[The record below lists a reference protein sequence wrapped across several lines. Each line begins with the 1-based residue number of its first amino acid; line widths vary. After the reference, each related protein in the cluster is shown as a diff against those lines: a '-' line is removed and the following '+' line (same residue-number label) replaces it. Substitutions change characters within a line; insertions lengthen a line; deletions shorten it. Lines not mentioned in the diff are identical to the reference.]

1 MNHGQPSTSDM
12 TGTPDQEVPMKAT
25 LGISR
30 RDFVVT
36 TFAVGGGLALGF
48 AFPKND
54 PERVALAGRLSG
66 RPWESLA
73 GKSDVEVGPWLLI
86 APDDTVTIRVGQSEM
101 GQGVITSCAKMVA
114 EELECDWSKV
124 RAEYVSVNRHFRE
137 NKVYKRL
144 VTTSSSSVRLGRP
157 YLQQAGASARERL
170 MAAAAQ
176 SWNVPRSELTVKDGV
191 ISHKL
196 TGRTLRYGEVAEKAA
211 AIKLPAEPK
220 IKTPDQYTLLKK
232 PTKLLDTPLKVD
244 GSAAYGIDVRVPGM
258 LYAAIKAS
266 PVFKGKVKS
275 YNADVVRSRPGVHS
289 IVEFSGEEIEAGVAV
304 IADSYW
310 HARTALEATP
320 IEWDEGIHGN
330 DSSEEFFRSSRA
342 MLDEP
347 GAKVVTKKGDPEGV
361 LKNASKVVEAVYEV
375 PYLDHAV
382 MEPFNCTAQ
391 VTSDRVDIWVG
402 SQDPE
407 NATIDASKVTGI
419 PLEKIYLH
427 NCFLGGGFGR
437 RGNQDDVRQAVAIA
451 KQLGGRPV
459 KVIWS
464 REETT
469 RHGYYR
475 PMRVSRFRAALGPDG
490 TPLAWHTRVVG
501 TDEDVFAAKLVAAEG
516 NFASQTRVVR
526 TDEPADEQLIRG
538 LHKLPYFAPHQLFDY
553 QLRKTHV
560 PTGPW
565 TSVGRSQNEFFLETF
580 VDELAHAAGRE
591 PYRYRRALLQAN
603 AEFVFAKNWIQVL
616 DAAAQQSGWSQ
627 KLPAGTGRGIA
638 IGDSRRLSRTEITIC
653 AMVATVAVSQKGE
666 VRVERLDV
674 AIDTGPFLVNPLAA
688 ERQVEMQV
696 AMGLAAVLRQE
707 ITIENGRVV
716 QGNFETYPLLR
727 PAEIPEIK
735 VQFVRATDDPIAGIG
750 EEIVGWV
757 APAVCNAIFAVTGKR
772 IRSLPLKKH
781 DLSWH
786 S

>member
-1 MNHGQPSTSDM
+1 MRAIRAM
-12 TGTPDQEVPMKAT
+12 
-25 LGISR
+25 SR
-30 RDFVVT
+30 REFVVT
-36 TFAVGGGLALGF
+36 TFAVGGGLALGL
-48 AFPKND
+48 AFPTD
-54 PERVALAGRLSG
+54 EAERTGVTVRLSG

-73 GKSDVEVGPWLLI
+73 GKSDTEVGPWLMI

-114 EELECDWSKV
+114 EELECNWSKV

-137 NKVYKRL
+137 NKIYKRL
-144 VTTSSSSVRLGRP
+144 VTTSSSSVRLSRP

-176 SWNVPRSELTVKDGV
+176 TWSVPRSELAVKDGV
-191 ISHKL
+191 ITHTP
-196 TGRTLRYGEVAEKAA
+196 TGRALRYGQVAQKAA
-211 AIKLPAEPK
+211 SIQLAAEPK
-220 IKTPDQYTLLKK
+220 IKTPDQYTLMKK
-232 PTKLLDTPLKVD
+232 STKLLDVPPKVD
-244 GSAAYGIDVRVPGM
+244 GSATYGIDVRVPGM
-258 LYAAIKAS
+258 LYAAAKAS
-266 PVFKGKVKS
+266 PVFKGRVKS
-275 YNADVVRSRPGVHS
+275 YNADVVKNHPGVHS
-289 IVEFSGEEIEAGVAV
+289 VVEFGGEEIEAGVAV
-304 IADSYW
+304 VADSYW
-310 HARTALEATP
+310 HARTALDALP
-320 IEWDEGIHGN
+320 IEWDDGAHGN
-330 DSSEEFFRSSRA
+330 DSSEEFFKSSRA
-342 MLDEP
+342 ALDEP
-347 GAKVVTKKGDPEGV
+347 GAKVVTKKGDPESAF
-361 LKNASKVVEAVYEV
+361 KNASQVVEAIYEV

-419 PLEKIYLH
+419 PVEKIYLH

-437 RGNQDDVRQAVAIA
+437 RGNQDEVRQAVAIA

-475 PMRVSRFRAALGPDG
+475 PMRVSRFRAALGADG
-490 TPLAWHTRVVG
+490 LPAAWTTRVVG
-501 TDEDVFAAKLVAAEG
+501 VDEAVFAAKLVAAEG
-516 NFASQTRVVR
+516 GLANTRVAR

-538 LHKLPYFAPHQLFDY
+538 LHKLPYFVPNELFDY
-553 QLRKTHV
+553 HLRKTHV

-580 VDELAHAAGRE
+580 VDEVAHASGKD
-591 PYRYRRALLQAN
+591 PYQYRRTLLAAN
-603 AEFVFAKNWIQVL
+603 PEFAVAKSWIQVL
-616 DAAAQQSGWSQ
+616 DAAAQQSGWGRQ
-627 KLPAGTGRGIA
+627 LPAGTGRGIA

-653 AMVATVAVSQKGE
+653 AMVATVAISQKGE
-666 VRVERLDV
+666 VRLRRMDV
-674 AIDTGPFLVNPLAA
+674 VMDSGPFLVNPLAA

-707 ITIENGRVV
+707 ITIEKGRVS
-716 QGNFETYPLLR
+716 QGNFDTYPLLR
-727 PAEIPEIK
+727 PTEMPEIK
-735 VQFVRATDDPIAGIG
+735 VQFIRATDNPIAGIG

-757 APAVCNAIFAVTGKR
+757 APAVCNAIFAATGKR

-781 DLSWH
+781 DLSWV
-786 S
+786 

>member
-1 MNHGQPSTSDM
+1 M
-12 TGTPDQEVPMKAT
+12 TAT
-25 LGISR
+25 RGMSR
-30 RDFVVT
+30 REFVVT
-36 TFAVGGGLALGF
+36 TFAVGGGLALGLS
-48 AFPKND
+48 FPKNEA
-54 PERVALAGRLSG
+54 ERAAIAVRLSG

-73 GKSDVEVGPWLLI
+73 GKSDIEVGPWLMI

-144 VTTSSSSVRLGRP
+144 TTTSSSSVRLGRP

-176 SWNVPRSELTVKDGV
+176 TWGVPRSELTVKDGV
-191 ISHKL
+191 ITH
-196 TGRTLRYGEVAEKAA
+196 TPTRRTLRYGQVAQKAA

-232 PTKLLDTPLKVD
+232 PTKLLDVPPKVD
-244 GSAAYGIDVRVPGM
+244 GSATYGIDVRVPGM
-258 LYAAIKAS
+258 LYAAVKAS
-266 PVFKGKVKS
+266 PVFKGKLKS
-275 YNADVVRSRPGVHS
+275 YNADAVKNRPGVHS
-289 IVEFSGEEIEAGVAV
+289 VVEFSGDEIEAGVAV
-304 IADSYW
+304 VADSYW
-310 HARTALEATP
+310 HARTALDALP
-320 IEWDEGIHGN
+320 IEWDEGMHGN
-330 DSSEEFFRSSRA
+330 DTSEGFFKSSRA
-342 MLDEP
+342 ALDEP
-347 GAKVVTKKGDPEGV
+347 GAKVVTKKGDPEA
-361 LKNASKVVEAVYEV
+361 LLENAPQVVEAIYEV
-375 PYLDHAV
+375 PYLDHVV

-391 VTSDRVDIWVG
+391 VTPERVDLWVG
-402 SQDPE
+402 SQEPE
-407 NATIDASKVTGI
+407 GATIDASKITGV
-419 PLEKIYLH
+419 PVENIYLH

-451 KQLGGRPV
+451 KQLEGRPV

-490 TPLAWHTRVVG
+490 MPAAWTTRVVG
-501 TDEDVFAAKLVAAEG
+501 LDENYPG
-516 NFASQTRVVR
+516 
-526 TDEPADEQLIRG
+526 DEQVLRG
-538 LHKLPYFAPHQLFDY
+538 LHKLPYFVPNQLFDY
-553 QLRKTHV
+553 HLRKTHV

-580 VDELAHAAGRE
+580 VDELAHAAGQD
-591 PYRYRRALLQAN
+591 PYHYRRALLEAN
-603 AEFVFAKNWIQVL
+603 AEFPFAKSWTQVL
-616 DAAAQQSGWSQ
+616 GAVVEKSGWGKQ
-627 KLPAGTGRGIA
+627 LPAGTGMGIA
-638 IGDSRRLSRTEITIC
+638 IGDSRRLTRTEITIC
-653 AMVATVAVSQKGE
+653 AVVATVAVSKKGE

-674 AIDTGPFLVNPLAA
+674 AVDTGPFLVNPLAA

-707 ITIENGRVV
+707 ITIEKGRVV
-716 QGNFETYPLLR
+716 QGNFDTYPLLR
-727 PAEIPEIK
+727 PSEIPEIN
-735 VQFVRATDDPIAGIG
+735 VYFVRATDDPIAGIG
-750 EEIVGWV
+750 EEVIGWV

-772 IRSLPLKKH
+772 IRSLPLKRH
-781 DLSWH
+781 DLSWV
-786 S
+786 